1 MTIIP
6 LCVVQRLKEGTGMT
20 KEERDLI
27 LSVLH
32 NVGED
37 LCSIGIVDVVDVVNA
52 IMLVDAAADWIEAR
66 DPQQQQAALERIQE
80 AQRKRLL

>member
-1 MTIIP
+1 MAS
-6 LCVVQRLKEGTGMT
+6 CVVQRLKKGTGMT

>member
-1 MTIIP
+1 MN
-6 LCVVQRLKEGTGMT
+6 EGAGMT

-32 NVGED
+32 AVSED
-37 LCSIGIVDVVDVVNA
+37 LYSIGIVDVVDA
-52 IMLVDAAADWIEAR
+52 IMLVDAAADWIDAW

-80 AQRKRLL
+80 AQRKRIL